1 MRVELSEIENL
12 LRAHQSVKDVAVIDR
27 EDASGYNYLCAY
39 VVLSEDGDSG
49 ALYEYLAAELPDY
62 MMPSAFVEMEEL
74 PRTMSGKVD
83 RKGLPVPG
91 KGREGMGEEY
101 ESPRTPVEEVLA
113 ESWAELLGV
122 ERVGINDNFFRLGG
136 HSLLATQALTR
147 VREVF
152 NVEVPLRVLF
162 EAPTTAKLALAI
174 TQMQVEQENAEEMA
188 RMIEEI
194 KHLPANVLE
203 TMLKEGLDNQR

>member
-1 MRVELSEIENL
+1 
-12 LRAHQSVKDVAVIDR
+12 
-27 EDASGYNYLCAY
+27 
-39 VVLSEDGDSG
+39 
-49 ALYEYLAAELPDY
+49 
-62 MMPSAFVEMEEL
+62 
-74 PRTMSGKVD
+74 
-83 RKGLPVPG
+83 
-91 KGREGMGEEY
+91 
-101 ESPRTPVEEVLA
+101 
-113 ESWAELLGV
+113 
-122 ERVGINDNFFRLGG
+122 VGIHDNFFRLGG
-136 HSLLATQALTR
+136 HSLLATQALSR

-174 TQMQVEQENAEEMA
+174 TQMQVEQENADEMA